1 MLRRGDERSGVNKT
15 KGALPLNPHR
25 ESVGIHVEVGGKL
38 ERFESSNLGI
48 GGGGE
53 INGRLPRVHLRP
65 IVGLLNDSVFAN
77 GKRDIRSFSLEDKI
91 NT

>member
-25 ESVGIHVEVGGKL
+25 ESVGSTRKWE
-38 ERFESSNLGI
+38 ENLRDLRVAR
-48 GGGGE
+48 GGGE

-65 IVGLLNDSVFAN
+65 IVGLLNDSVFVN
-77 GKRDIRSFSLEDKI
+77 GKRDIRRFSQEE
-91 NT
+91 N